1 MRVVP
6 DGRLCGCGNRGCFE
20 MYASGSALVREA
32 RAAVQAGSLLT
43 ADLLERAGGDPSAIT
58 GPLVTELARD
68 GNPFATEQLG
78 TLGRWLGEGIAS
90 LTAVLDP
97 AVVVVGGGV
106 SAADELLLG
115 PARAAFAAQLT
126 GRGHRPML
134 EIRKARLGNRA
145 GLIGAADL
153 TRH

>member
-1 MRVVP
+1 
-6 DGRLCGCGNRGCFE
+6 
-20 MYASGSALVREA
+20 
-32 RAAVQAGSLLT
+32 
-43 ADLLERAGGDPSAIT
+43 
-58 GPLVTELARD
+58 LVTDAARD
-68 GNPFATEQLG
+68 GDTFALEQLAA
-78 TLGRWLGEGIAS
+78 LGRWLGEGIAS

-106 SAADELLLG
+106 SAADELLLE
-115 PARAAFAAQLT
+115 PTRAAFRAQLT

-134 EIRKARLGNRA
+134 EIRRARLGNRA